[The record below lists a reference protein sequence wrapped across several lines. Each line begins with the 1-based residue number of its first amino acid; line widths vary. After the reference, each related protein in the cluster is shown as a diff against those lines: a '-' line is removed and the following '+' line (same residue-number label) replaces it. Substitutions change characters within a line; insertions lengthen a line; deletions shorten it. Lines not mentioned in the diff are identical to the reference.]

1 MNPPSAPC
9 QCKHTR
15 SIIAVD
21 RQIEI
26 ASPNSVGS
34 LQPAQNTFKLG
45 GRLCAM
51 SGYSDHRKCFPNQ
64 IQPARRAK
72 ARRRAC
78 AVSRE
83 LQQTLSRV
91 AQALETLTGRSASNK
106 APAQLICQVP
116 ELPKG
121 GPPSWTTAGS
131 CWPTRSRP
139 GQINGSASAT
149 GLHGGNH
156 YAEECFQ

>member
-9 QCKHTR
+9 QCRH

-91 AQALETLTGRSASNK
+91 PHALETLTGRSASNK
-106 APAQLICQVP
+106 APAQLICHNTRASQR
-116 ELPKG
+116 
-121 GPPSWTTAGS
+121 GPTVVDHSGQLLADSESAWADKRQCQCHRT
-131 CWPTRSRP
+131 SRW
-139 GQINGSASAT
+139 QS
-149 GLHGGNH
+149 LR
-156 YAEECFQ
+156 